1 MSTGN
6 LLIRLFSYV
15 LLFFLVFGLSATVD
29 VQTLRSKLTKKYAII
44 IGVTMQ
50 FIIMPLLGFISV
62 MTLRKHGLSDEM
74 GITLLMV
81 TSSPGGSYS
90 NFYCSTFNAD
100 LALSITM
107 TAISTL
113 LSMFLLP
120 ANLLFYAYAVNGFTN
135 EEGSILKSIDFPAL
149 FISIAIVITAIVSGV
164 YASHKNTNA
173 SFPDIAN
180 RLGTVSGIML
190 IIFSLAVS
198 MFSPG
203 DDTKLWDQDWS
214 FYVGVSSPCV
224 IGLLLATII
233 GRVAKLNK
241 PEVVTIGIECSY
253 QNIGIAQSA
262 VMAMF
267 DDPKQRAQALCVP
280 LFYGLVEAVIIGLY
294 CIIAWKMG
302 WTLALPDEKF
312 CYVISKNYQKVGDN
326 ESSVDDESGV
336 GIDVSNSE
344 SDNSSCEKISTKIK
358 SGRSRIWSTDETV
371 TTTESLMI

>member
-62 MTLRKHGLSDEM
+62 MTLKKHGLSDEM

-180 RLGTVSGIML
+180 RLGTVSGIM
-190 IIFSLAVS
+190 
-198 MFSPG
+198 
-203 DDTKLWDQDWS
+203 
-214 FYVGVSSPCV
+214 
-224 IGLLLATII
+224 
-233 GRVAKLNK
+233 
-241 PEVVTIGIECSY
+241 
-253 QNIGIAQSA
+253 
-262 VMAMF
+262 
-267 DDPKQRAQALCVP
+267 
-280 LFYGLVEAVIIGLY
+280 
-294 CIIAWKMG
+294 
-302 WTLALPDEKF
+302 
-312 CYVISKNYQKVGDN
+312 
-326 ESSVDDESGV
+326 
-336 GIDVSNSE
+336 
-344 SDNSSCEKISTKIK
+344 
-358 SGRSRIWSTDETV
+358 
-371 TTTESLMI
+371 